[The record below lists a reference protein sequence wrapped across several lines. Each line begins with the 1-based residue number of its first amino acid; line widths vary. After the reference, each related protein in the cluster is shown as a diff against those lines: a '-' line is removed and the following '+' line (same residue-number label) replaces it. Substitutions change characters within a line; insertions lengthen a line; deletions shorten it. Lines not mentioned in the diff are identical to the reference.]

1 MAATDDLTLTASSA
15 LVGSLLVQEAPWP
28 EPVDVPD
35 PVAGRPQACL
45 LPLVDDGLR
54 SAGLWRCTP
63 GAFTSDHTGYVEVM
77 HVVEGEAELRG
88 TDGTIWRVSPGTVLV
103 VPDGW
108 VGTWV
113 VERTVVK
120 SYAVFRDGSR

>member
-1 MAATDDLTLTASSA
+1 VSENDDLALTASTA

-28 EPVDVPD
+28 APTDVPD
-35 PVAGRPQACL
+35 PVAGRPQTCL

-54 SAGLWRCTP
+54 SAGLWSCTP
-63 GAFTSDHTGYVEVM
+63 GAFRSDHTGYVEVM
-77 HVVEGEAELRG
+77 HVVEGAAELRG
-88 TDGTIWRVSPGTVLV
+88 DDGTTWRVSPGTVLV

-113 VERTVVK
+113 VEKTVVK
-120 SYAVFRDGSR
+120 SYAIFRDASR